1 MKGIGEQFMSQINVG
16 IIGFG
21 TVGAGAFEVLTTNRE
36 IIANRVGAEV
46 VVTKIADLDIESDR
60 GIPVMP
66 PKAILT
72 VDAMEVIHDPKIHV
86 VVELMGGLEK
96 AKEFILK
103 AMENGKHVVTA
114 NKALLAEYGPEIY
127 RAAERHGVALAFEAS
142 VGGGI
147 PIVGALKHGLS
158 GNRIRTCIGILN
170 GTSNYILTKMTEE
183 GLPFSK
189 VVQEAVTLGYA
200 EDPPT
205 LDVDGTDA
213 AHKLSIIISIAFGS
227 PVSFKDIF
235 REGIGAVT
243 PDDIRFAE
251 EFGYSIKLLAIAK
264 DLGDR
269 LEARVH
275 AAMIPKDH
283 ILANVDE
290 AFNAIYIE
298 GDFVGPNLYY
308 GLGAGRRPTASAV
321 VSDIIGIAR
330 EIRSGTKGMPPPL
343 AHVRSP
349 AQEIVIQPIEDLV
362 TPYYFRFSA
371 LDTPGVLSKIA
382 GILADHKIS
391 ISSVIQ
397 KGRKTGGPVP
407 IVMLT
412 HEARESAA
420 QKAISLIDELDVVA
434 DKTVLIRVEGSRQ

>member
-1 MKGIGEQFMSQINVG
+1 MSQINVG

-243 PDDIRFAE
+243 PDDIRFA
-251 EFGYSIKLLAIAK
+251 
-264 DLGDR
+264 
-269 LEARVH
+269 
-275 AAMIPKDH
+275 
-283 ILANVDE
+283 
-290 AFNAIYIE
+290 
-298 GDFVGPNLYY
+298 
-308 GLGAGRRPTASAV
+308 
-321 VSDIIGIAR
+321 
-330 EIRSGTKGMPPPL
+330 
-343 AHVRSP
+343 
-349 AQEIVIQPIEDLV
+349 
-362 TPYYFRFSA
+362 
-371 LDTPGVLSKIA
+371 
-382 GILADHKIS
+382 
-391 ISSVIQ
+391 
-397 KGRKTGGPVP
+397 
-407 IVMLT
+407 
-412 HEARESAA
+412 
-420 QKAISLIDELDVVA
+420 
-434 DKTVLIRVEGSRQ
+434 